1 MKPGDLGDLTPI
13 KVTSKDELGE
23 LATAFNTI
31 QRVAVA
37 VAEEQ
42 SALLRK
48 GIGDLYVNLA
58 RRNQSLLDRQIA
70 LLDDMEARAEDSDY
84 LGSLFELDHLATRM
98 RRNAESLLVMSGAEQ
113 PRQWHESI
121 PMLDVVR
128 AATAEI
134 TDFARVGYYG
144 FEGEVAIAG
153 NAVADVTHL
162 LAELFENA
170 TVFSPPG
177 TPVVVTGM
185 RAERRYVISITDE
198 GIGMTD
204 ERLAAA
210 NALLAKPPGDRP
222 RAVAHARSARG
233 RATSR
238 PGTASRCSCAGPRP
252 AASPPSSRCRP
263 RCSPGWRV
271 PVAGPERAGRC
282 VRREGPCA
290 AEPVDVEPLDRP
302 RVLRP

>member
-1 MKPGDLGDLTPI
+1 MLWYGLGVSALVLLVLVLTWITIRSVNRSLRVLTAAAQEVAEERLPHLVDTLAKGGEVKPGDLGDITPI

-31 QRVAVA
+31 QRVAVS

-70 LLDDMEARAEDSDY
+70 LLDDMEARAEDSEY

-144 FEGEVAIAG
+144 FEGEVA
-153 NAVADVTHL
+153 
-162 LAELFENA
+162 
-170 TVFSPPG
+170 
-177 TPVVVTGM
+177 
-185 RAERRYVISITDE
+185 
-198 GIGMTD
+198 
-204 ERLAAA
+204 
-210 NALLAKPPGDRP
+210 
-222 RAVAHARSARG
+222 
-233 RATSR
+233 
-238 PGTASRCSCAGPRP
+238 
-252 AASPPSSRCRP
+252 
-263 RCSPGWRV
+263 
-271 PVAGPERAGRC
+271 VAGTRSPT
-282 VRREGPCA
+282 
-290 AEPVDVEPLDRP
+290 
-302 RVLRP
+302 